1 MKKFYF
7 ILVASFFFD
16 QISKWFVVFWL
27 DLISLNSID
36 VFPPFLNF
44 RMGWNYGVN
53 FGLLGQQSEL
63 KSYFL
68 TVLAI
73 IISGLIMF
81 WIYRTKVTN
90 LQVSFGAL
98 LCGGALA
105 NAFDRVIYDGA
116 VADFLNMSCCGIYN
130 PFVFNFADVFI
141 FIGAVGL
148 AFSPENLSLIHI

>member
-148 AFSPENLSLIHI
+148 AFAPDNKKKLK

>member
-1 MKKFYF
+1 MTKFYL
-7 ILVASFFFD
+7 ILITSFCFD
-16 QISKWFVVFWL
+16 QVSKWFVVFWL
-27 DLISLNSID
+27 NLISLNSID
-36 VFPPFLNF
+36 VLPPFLNF

-53 FGLLGQQSEL
+53 FGLFGQQSEL

-68 TVLAI
+68 IALSI
-73 IISGLIMF
+73 IISGFIFL
-81 WIYRTKVTN
+81 WVYRARASN

-105 NAFDRVIYDGA
+105 NAFDRIIYDGA

-148 AFSPENLSLIHI
+148 AFAPENKKS

>member
-1 MKKFYF
+1 MRKFYL

-105 NAFDRVIYDGA
+105 NAFDRIIYNGA
-116 VADFLNMSCCGIYN
+116 VADFLSMSCCGIYN

-148 AFSPENLSLIHI
+148 AFSPESKKN

>member
-7 ILVASFFFD
+7 ILVAAFFFD

-148 AFSPENLSLIHI
+148 AFSPESKKN

>member
-141 FIGAVGL
+141 FIGSVGL
-148 AFSPENLSLIHI
+148 AFAPDNKKS

>member
-53 FGLLGQQSEL
+53 FG
-63 KSYFL
+63 
-68 TVLAI
+68 
-73 IISGLIMF
+73 
-81 WIYRTKVTN
+81 
-90 LQVSFGAL
+90 AL

-105 NAFDRVIYDGA
+105 NAFDRIIYDGA

-148 AFSPENLSLIHI
+148 AFSPENKKS

>member
-148 AFSPENLSLIHI
+148 VFAPENKKS

>member
-148 AFSPENLSLIHI
+148 AFSPANKKN

>member
-148 AFSPENLSLIHI
+148 AFSPVNKKN

>member
-7 ILVASFFFD
+7 ILVASFFLD

-53 FGLLGQQSEL
+53 FGLFGQQSEL

-148 AFSPENLSLIHI
+148 AFSPENKKN

>member
-7 ILVASFFFD
+7 LLVASFFFD

-148 AFSPENLSLIHI
+148 AFST

>member
-1 MKKFYF
+1 
-7 ILVASFFFD
+7 
-16 QISKWFVVFWL
+16 
-27 DLISLNSID
+27 
-36 VFPPFLNF
+36 
-44 RMGWNYGVN
+44 MGWNYGVN

-105 NAFDRVIYDGA
+105 NAFARVIYDGA

-148 AFSPENLSLIHI
+148 AFSPENKKN

>member
-1 MKKFYF
+1 MRKFYL

-105 NAFDRVIYDGA
+105 NAFDRVIYAGA

-148 AFSPENLSLIHI
+148 AFSPEN

>member
-1 MKKFYF
+1 
-7 ILVASFFFD
+7 
-16 QISKWFVVFWL
+16 
-27 DLISLNSID
+27 
-36 VFPPFLNF
+36 
-44 RMGWNYGVN
+44 MGWNYGVN

-148 AFSPENLSLIHI
+148 AFFPENKKN

>member
-1 MKKFYF
+1 MKKFYY

-130 PFVFNFADVFI
+130 PFIFNFADVFI

-148 AFSPENLSLIHI
+148 AFSPESKKN

>member
-105 NAFDRVIYDGA
+105 NAFDRIIYNGA

-148 AFSPENLSLIHI
+148 AFSPESKKN

>member
-1 MKKFYF
+1 
-7 ILVASFFFD
+7 
-16 QISKWFVVFWL
+16 
-27 DLISLNSID
+27 
-36 VFPPFLNF
+36 
-44 RMGWNYGVN
+44 MGWNYGVN

-90 LQVSFGAL
+90 FQVSFGAL

-141 FIGAVGL
+141 FIGAVGFTMIL
-148 AFSPENLSLIHI
+148 VSFYSIFFKE

>member
-98 LCGGALA
+98 LC
-105 NAFDRVIYDGA
+105 
-116 VADFLNMSCCGIYN
+116 
-130 PFVFNFADVFI
+130 
-141 FIGAVGL
+141 
-148 AFSPENLSLIHI
+148 LSLIHI

>member
-1 MKKFYF
+1 MKKFYY

-141 FIGAVGL
+141 FIGEVGL
-148 AFSPENLSLIHI
+148 AFSPENKKD

>member
-148 AFSPENLSLIHI
+148 AFSPESKKN

>member
-148 AFSPENLSLIHI
+148 AFATENKKS

>member
-1 MKKFYF
+1 MRKFYL

-73 IISGLIMF
+73 IISGVIVF
-81 WIYRTKVTN
+81 WIYRTKVSN

-105 NAFDRVIYDGA
+105 NAFDRIIYNGA

-148 AFSPENLSLIHI
+148 AFSPESKKKLK

>member
-1 MKKFYF
+1 MKKFYY
-7 ILVASFFFD
+7 ILAASFFFD

-148 AFSPENLSLIHI
+148 AFSPANKKN

>member
-130 PFVFNFADVFI
+130 PFVFNFADIFI
-141 FIGAVGL
+141 FIGADGL
-148 AFSPENLSLIHI
+148 AFSPENKKD

>member
-1 MKKFYF
+1 MRKFYF
-7 ILVASFFFD
+7 ILIASFCFD

-27 DLISLNSID
+27 NLISLNSID

-53 FGLLGQQSEL
+53 FGLFGEQVEL

-68 TVLAI
+68 I
-73 IISGLIMF
+73 ILSITISGLINL
-81 WIYRTKVTN
+81 WIYRIKASN
-90 LQVSFGAL
+90 FQVIFGAL

-105 NAFDRVIYDGA
+105 NAFDRIIYDGA
-116 VADFLNMSCCGIYN
+116 VADFLNMGCCGIYN

-148 AFSPENLSLIHI
+148 AFAPENKTE

>member
-7 ILVASFFFD
+7 ILVVSFFFD

-116 VADFLNMSCCGIYN
+116 VADFLNMSCCGINN

-148 AFSPENLSLIHI
+148 AFAPENKKS

>member
-141 FIGAVGL
+141 FIGAV
-148 AFSPENLSLIHI
+148 

>member
-148 AFSPENLSLIHI
+148 AFSPENKID

>member
-16 QISKWFVVFWL
+16 QISKWLVVFWL

-148 AFSPENLSLIHI
+148 AFAPDNKKS

>member
-1 MKKFYF
+1 MRKFYF
-7 ILVASFFFD
+7 ILIASFCFD

-148 AFSPENLSLIHI
+148 AVSPENKKN

>member
-1 MKKFYF
+1 MKKFYY

-16 QISKWFVVFWL
+16 QISKWIVVFRL

-116 VADFLNMSCCGIYN
+116 VAD
-130 PFVFNFADVFI
+130 
-141 FIGAVGL
+141 
-148 AFSPENLSLIHI
+148 LSLIHI